1 MISTRDCLQE
11 RVFFLRSVMKDK
23 ENTKLKLV
31 QAVGKIIKEEG
42 FSNLRISRIAKIAE
56 VDRKLIYRYFGS
68 LNYLVEAYILENDYW
83 MVFRDKMKQML
94 TSKEFSGSEDLIIEV
109 LQNQF
114 KFFSSQK
121 EMQRLILWELSVKS
135 PLMRSIHN
143 TRESM
148 GQEFLELT
156 DKHFEGGKV
165 NFRAVAALLVGGIY
179 YTILHTINNGGS
191 FAGIDLTTDA
201 GKENILK
208 AIGQIVDWAY
218 KEA

>member
-1 MISTRDCLQE
+1 
-11 RVFFLRSVMKDK
+11 MKDK
-23 ENTKLKLV
+23 ENTKRKLV
-31 QAVGKIIKEEG
+31 LAVGKIIKEEG
-42 FSNLRISRIAKIAE
+42 FTNLKISRIAKIAE

-68 LNYLVEAYILENDYW
+68 LDYLVEAYILENDYW
-83 MVFRDKMKQML
+83 MVFRDQMKEML
-94 TSKEFSGSEDLIIEV
+94 LNKEFAGSEDMIIEI

-121 EMQRLILWELSVKS
+121 DMQRLILWELSVKS

-148 GQEFLELT
+148 GQEFLELA
-156 DKHFEGGKV
+156 DPHFADGKV
-165 NFRAVAALLVGGIY
+165 NFRAIAALLVGGIY
-179 YTILHTINNGGS
+179 YTILHTLNNGGN
-191 FAGIDLTTDA
+191 FAGIDLNTES

-208 AIGQIVDWAY
+208 AIGQIVGWAY

>member
-1 MISTRDCLQE
+1 
-11 RVFFLRSVMKDK
+11 MKDK
-23 ENTKLKLV
+23 ENTKRKLV
-31 QAVGKIIKEEG
+31 LAVGKIIKEEG
-42 FSNLRISRIAKIAE
+42 FINLKISRIAKIAE

-83 MVFRDKMKQML
+83 MVFRDNMKQML
-94 TSKEFSGSEDLIIEV
+94 VNKEFAGSEDLIIEI

-121 EMQRLILWELSVKS
+121 DMQRLILWELSVNS

-148 GQEFLELT
+148 GQEFLELA
-156 DKHFEGGKV
+156 DPHFAGGKV
-165 NFRAVAALLVGGIY
+165 NFRAIAALLVGGIY
-179 YTILHTINNGGS
+179 YTILHTVNNGGS
-191 FAGIDLTTDA
+191 FAGIDLNTVR
-201 GKENILK
+201 GKEDMLK
-208 AIGQIVDWAY
+208 AIGQIVSWAY

>member
-1 MISTRDCLQE
+1 
-11 RVFFLRSVMKDK
+11 MKDK
-23 ENTKLKLV
+23 ENTKRKLV

-42 FSNLRISRIAKIAE
+42 FPNLKISRIAKTAE

-94 TSKEFSGSEDLIIEV
+94 INKELAGSEELIIEI

-156 DKHFEGGKV
+156 DPHFEGGKV
-165 NFRAVAALLVGGIY
+165 NFRAIAALLVGGIY
-179 YTILHTINNGGS
+179 YTILHTVNNGGS
-191 FAGIDLTTDA
+191 FTGIDLNSDA
-201 GKENILK
+201 GKENIIK
-208 AIGQIVDWAY
+208 AIGQIVGWAY

>member
-1 MISTRDCLQE
+1 
-11 RVFFLRSVMKDK
+11 MKDK

-94 TSKEFSGSEDLIIEV
+94 TSKEFGGSEDLIIEV

-156 DKHFEGGKV
+156 DPHFEGGKV

>member
-1 MISTRDCLQE
+1 
-11 RVFFLRSVMKDK
+11 MKDK
-23 ENTKLKLV
+23 ENTKRKLV

-42 FSNLRISRIAKIAE
+42 FANLKISRIAKTAE

-94 TSKEFSGSEDLIIEV
+94 VNKELAGSEELIIEI

-156 DKHFEGGKV
+156 DPHFEGGKV
-165 NFRAVAALLVGGIY
+165 NFRAIAALLVGGIY
-179 YTILHTINNGGS
+179 YTILHTVNNGGS
-191 FAGIDLTTDA
+191 FTGIDLNSDA
-201 GKENILK
+201 GKENIIK
-208 AIGQIVDWAY
+208 AIGQIVGWAY

>member
-1 MISTRDCLQE
+1 
-11 RVFFLRSVMKDK
+11 MKDK
-23 ENTKLKLV
+23 ENTKRKLV

-83 MVFRDKMKQML
+83 MVFSDQMKQML
-94 TSKEFSGSEDLIIEV
+94 SNKEFGDSEDLIIEV

-156 DKHFEGGKV
+156 DLHFKGGKV

-179 YTILHTINNGGS
+179 YTILHTVNNGGS
-191 FAGIDLTTDA
+191 FAGIDLATDA